1 MPRESPGHDSR
12 MITYRTLP
20 GSSTRYQRV
29 NVVECTAWVP
39 TNLEFCAG
47 WRSYNAYNWDIRA
60 NSRKSAD
67 FFVS

>member
-1 MPRESPGHDSR
+1 MPRKSPGHDSR
-12 MITYRTLP
+12 MIAYRTLP

-29 NVVECTAWVP
+29 NVGECTAWVQ

-47 WRSYNAYNWDIRA
+47 RRSYNAYNWDIRA